1 MAASVGA
8 IVANIYY
15 AQPLLPD
22 IARTFGLSA
31 SGIGVL
37 AMLNPAGAGF
47 GQLLFVP
54 LGDIRERRGMITI
67 MILGAAAALALT
79 ATARNTSWLMG
90 AAFLVGMTASI
101 NHVIIPFAAQL
112 APPAQ
117 RGRAVGTVISGLLI
131 GVLVARTFSGYLGAW
146 LGWRM
151 VFATASVFMLVLA
164 VLLRVSL
171 PKSQPTVKMSW
182 PQLIASAV
190 PLWRGLP
197 VLREAAF
204 TSALMFAVFSGFW
217 TAVVFFV
224 EGPPFYFTS
233 RGAGLLSLIGAVG
246 AFIAPY
252 AGRIADRRGGRSS
265 VLAGMATMA
274 VSFMVLGLFGAR
286 LWGLIAG
293 VILLDLAMQV
303 CHVTNQTR
311 IYALVPDARSRLNM
325 IYMTA
330 TFTCGSLGSYMA
342 TYWWQHSGWRGVCGF
357 SLAISAIALMGGWR
371 LGKVRMPEGLPDSGF
386 AS

>member
-31 SGIGVL
+31 TGIGVF
-37 AMLNPAGAGF
+37 AMLNPAGAGL
-47 GQLLFVP
+47 GQVLFVP
-54 LGDIRERRGMITI
+54 LGDIRERRGMITL
-67 MILGAAAALALT
+67 MVLGASAALALT
-79 ATARNTSWLMG
+79 ATARSTAWLM
-90 AAFLVGMTASI
+90 AAALLVGMTASI

-117 RGRAVGTVISGLLI
+117 RGRAVGIVISGLLI
-131 GVLVARTFSGYLGAW
+131 GVLVARTFSGYLGAL
-146 LGWRM
+146 LGWRS

-164 VLLRVSL
+164 ILLRYSL
-171 PKSQPTVKMSW
+171 PRSHPSVTLSW
-182 PQLIASAV
+182 PQLIASAA

-197 VLREAAF
+197 VLRESVF

-217 TAVVFFV
+217 TAMVFFV
-224 EGPPFYFTS
+224 EGPPYYFTS
-233 RGAGLLSLIGAVG
+233 RGAGLFSLVG
-246 AFIAPY
+246 AAGALIAPY
-252 AGRIADRRGGRSS
+252 AGRVADRRGGRSS
-265 VLAGMATMA
+265 VMAAMVTMA
-274 VSFMVLGLFGAR
+274 LSFVVLGTLGAR

-293 VILLDLAMQV
+293 IVLLDLAMQV

-311 IYALVPDARSRLNM
+311 IYALVPEARSRLNM

-330 TFTCGSLGSYMA
+330 TFTCGALGSYLS
-342 TYWWQHSGWRGVCGF
+342 TVWWQRSGWWGVCGF
-357 SLAISAIALMGGWR
+357 SLAITAIALAGGWR
-371 LGKVRMPEGLPDSGF
+371 LARHAPDTPVT
-386 AS
+386 A

>member
-22 IARTFGLSA
+22 IARTFGLSVT
-31 SGIGVL
+31 GIGVV
-37 AMLNPAGAGF
+37 AMLYPAGAGL

-54 LGDIRERRGMITI
+54 LGDIRERRGMITV
-67 MILGAAAALALT
+67 MILGAAIALALT
-79 ATARNTSWLMG
+79 ATARNTAWLM
-90 AAFLVGMTASI
+90 AAALLVGISASI

-112 APPAQ
+112 APPAR
-117 RGRAVGTVISGLLI
+117 RGRAVGIVISGLLI
-131 GVLVARTFSGYLGAW
+131 GVLVARTFSGYLGARF
-146 LGWRM
+146 GWRM

-164 VLLRVSL
+164 VSLRYAL
-171 PKSQPTVKMSW
+171 PRSRPTVILSW

-197 VLREAAF
+197 VLREAVF

-217 TAVVFFV
+217 TAMVFFV
-224 EGPPFYFTS
+224 EGPPYYFTS
-233 RGAGLLSLIGAVG
+233 RGAGLFSLIGAAG
-246 AFIAPY
+246 ALIAPL

-265 VLAGMATMA
+265 VLAGMAVMA
-274 VSFMVLGLFGAR
+274 ISFVVLGLLGTR
-286 LWGLIAG
+286 LWGFVAG

-311 IYALVPDARSRLNM
+311 IYALVPEARSRLNM
-325 IYMTA
+325 IYMTS
-330 TFTCGSLGSYMA
+330 TFTCGSLGSYLS
-342 TYWWQHSGWRGVCGF
+342 TYWWHRSGWWGVCGF
-357 SLAISAIALMGGWR
+357 SLAISAIALLGGWR
-371 LGKVRMPEGLPDSGF
+371 LGRHRHAPQV
-386 AS
+386 AA

>member
-37 AMLNPAGAGF
+37 AMLNPAGAGL

-79 ATARNTSWLMG
+79 ATARNTSWLMS

-197 VLREAAF
+197 VLREAVF

-224 EGPPFYFTS
+224 EGPPFYFTQPRRGAAQLDRS
-233 RGAGLLSLIGAVG
+233 RGGFHCSLCGPHRRSARRTLQRAGGYGDHGGVLHGAGLVRRAIRGADRGGDSAGSRDAGVSRDQPDAHLRAG
-246 AFIAPY
+246 AGSPQPPEHDLHDGDLHLRLAGFVHGYVLVAAFRLAGGVRIFAGPLGDRPLGRLAPGQSPY
-252 AGRIADRRGGRSS
+252 A
-265 VLAGMATMA
+265 
-274 VSFMVLGLFGAR
+274 
-286 LWGLIAG
+286 
-293 VILLDLAMQV
+293 
-303 CHVTNQTR
+303 
-311 IYALVPDARSRLNM
+311 
-325 IYMTA
+325 
-330 TFTCGSLGSYMA
+330 
-342 TYWWQHSGWRGVCGF
+342 
-357 SLAISAIALMGGWR
+357 
-371 LGKVRMPEGLPDSGF
+371 
-386 AS
+386 